1 MGRKTHQTT
10 LLTQSS
16 KDETIS
22 FINAIGN
29 TGRPKL
35 KIYTTLIT
43 KSIEY
48 GFILDG
54 IGISVE

>member
-1 MGRKTHQTT
+1 LGRRTHQTT

-29 TGRPKL
+29 KGRLKI
-35 KIYTTLIT
+35 KIYTTLIS